1 MTWEV
6 SLMEWLQANIP
17 GSLITFISQFSVFGE
32 ELALVAVMG
41 FVYWCYDKEFGR
53 KLGLL
58 VCSAMIFNPMIK
70 NLVFRVRPY
79 MEHSSI
85 KCLRAVE
92 PDADIMD
99 VGAQG
104 YSFPSGHSTNAA
116 TVYPG
121 IAVFGQGKR
130 KLKWAISI
138 VLMLF
143 VGFSRV
149 VVGCHY
155 PTDVLCGWALGLVT
169 VFIISFLYKK
179 IKNLNIIYAMTAA
192 IGAIGIFYCRTS
204 DFFSAYG
211 ILVGFWLS
219 IPFEK
224 KFVNFE
230 PTRNPISSIIR
241 LIGGA
246 VAFFALDEFLKV
258 PFAKEF
264 LSSGTMAAH
273 LVRCGRY
280 MIAIFVSV
288 AVYPM
293 LFKYRIFSLDSAE
306 RSEEGVG
313 DGIY

>member
-17 GSLITFISQFSVFGE
+17 GPLITFISQFSVFGE

-41 FVYWCYDKEFGR
+41 FVYWCYDKELGR

-58 VCSAMIFNPMIK
+58 VCSALIFNPMIK
-70 NLVFRVRPY
+70 NLVFRLRPY

-116 TVYPG
+116 TIYPG

-179 IKNLNIIYAMTAA
+179 IKNLNIIFAMTAA

-211 ILVGFWLS
+211 ILVGMWLS
-219 IPFEK
+219 TPFEK

-246 VAFFALDEFLKV
+246 VVFFALDELLKV

-264 LSSGTMAAH
+264 LSSGTLAAH

-293 LFKYRIFSLDSAE
+293 LFKFRIFSLESAE